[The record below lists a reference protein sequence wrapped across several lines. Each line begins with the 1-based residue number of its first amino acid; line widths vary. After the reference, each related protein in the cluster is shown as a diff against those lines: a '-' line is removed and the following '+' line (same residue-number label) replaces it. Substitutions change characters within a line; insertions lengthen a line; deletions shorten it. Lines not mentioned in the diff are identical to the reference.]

1 MKPHALATCAAFVGR
16 DWAEATHALGLQAA
30 GTERREVLGLQHRPE
45 ALEAW
50 GQPLRTRCNGP
61 PVAVCLA
68 RHKGPIVS
76 ALRAYAFLG
85 LFPVKPFTLAK

>member
-50 GQPLRTRCNGP
+50 GQPLRTRVELDESRFDPERWSDRGRFHSGMEDY
-61 PVAVCLA
+61 VIA
-68 RHKGPIVS
+68 S
-76 ALRAYAFLG
+76 ASRPA
-85 LFPVKPFTLAK
+85 